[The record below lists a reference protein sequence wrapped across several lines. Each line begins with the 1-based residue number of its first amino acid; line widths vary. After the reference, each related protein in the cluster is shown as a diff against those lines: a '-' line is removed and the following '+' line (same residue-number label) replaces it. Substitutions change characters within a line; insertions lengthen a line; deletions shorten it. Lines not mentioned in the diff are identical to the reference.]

1 MQYDKIAKSYKAQSV
16 QTASPGKLVLMLF
29 DGYLRFTTAAVNSF
43 EESDLTKK
51 NEGINNNLIKAQNIV
66 TELQSSLDMSVPGEL
81 PGTLYR
87 LYDYVLHQLQQA
99 NLQKKPEPIAEAD
112 KVIAE
117 LREAWAEMLIQN
129 PTGGGSTPSDS
140 QPGSISLQA

>member
-1 MQYDKIAKSYKAQSV
+1 MQRFALIA
-16 QTASPGKLVLMLF
+16 LL
-29 DGYLRFTTAAVNSF
+29 FTTSCGALDGLNSSLKYKQD
-43 EESDLTKK
+43 E
-51 NEGINNNLIKAQNIV
+51 IRAQNIV

-99 NLQKKPEPIAEAD
+99 NLQKKSETIDEAD
-112 KVIAE
+112 KVITE

-129 PTGGGSTPSDS
+129 PTEGGSAPTDS

>member
-129 PTGGGSTPSDS
+129 PTEGGSTPSDS